1 MTDSATETTSTTI
14 AAADSTRDLAKLPKG
29 HLHLH
34 MEAAIRAETLTA
46 MCVAAGI
53 EIELPDLT
61 QTYSDFSAFSATY
74 RSMLAVL
81 VEPENL
87 FRLIDESV
95 EDAAREGVVYVEFG
109 ASPHFYID
117 TFGPVERALQIMI
130 DTCAE
135 AGAKWGVE
143 IGLMITIDRTES
155 VEVANAYAAV
165 AAAFA
170 GRGVVSLGLANDERG
185 HPAEDFE
192 EAFTIGRAAGLLST
206 PHAGELAGPE
216 QVWKAVEVLG
226 ANRILHGVTS
236 VEDPA
241 LMARLAADGVCL
253 DVCPTSNLL
262 LSVVGEID
270 AHPLRVLL
278 DAGVRCSINADD
290 PVLFG
295 PNILSEYELCRS
307 VLGLTDA
314 QLAACAWSSIECG
327 GGSAELKA
335 RSKLAIEEWLAS

>member
-1 MTDSATETTSTTI
+1 MTDIVTETET
-14 AAADSTRDLAKLPKG
+14 STRDLALLPKG

-34 MEAAIRAETLTA
+34 MEAAIRAESLQDMGEEA
-46 MCVAAGI
+46 DIYI
-53 EIELPDLT
+53 EMPDLT
-61 QTYSDFSAFSATY
+61 QTYSDFTAFSNIY

-81 VEPENL
+81 TTPANL
-87 FRLIDESV
+87 FRLIDEAV

-109 ASPHFYID
+109 ASPHFYAE
-117 TFGPVERALQIMI
+117 TFGSTEDALQIII
-130 DTCAE
+130 DTCAA
-135 AGAKWGVE
+135 AGEKHGVE
-143 IGLMITIDRTES
+143 IGLMITIDRTNS
-155 VEVANAYAAV
+155 VEIANAYAEI
-165 AAAFA
+165 AASFA

-185 HPAEDFE
+185 HPAKDFA
-192 EAFTIGRAAGLLST
+192 EAFAIGKAAGLLST

-216 QVWKAVEVLG
+216 QVWEAVEALH
-226 ANRILHGVTS
+226 ADRILHGVTS
-236 VEDPA
+236 AQDPA
-241 LMARLAADGVCL
+241 LMARLAADGICL

-262 LSVVGEID
+262 LSVVPEID

-278 DAGVRCSINADD
+278 EAGVRCSINADD

-327 GGSAELKA
+327 GASPELKA
-335 RSKLAIEEWLAS
+335 QAKLGIDAWLAS

>member
-1 MTDSATETTSTTI
+1 VTDSATETPTT
-14 AAADSTRDLAKLPKG
+14 APSPTSTRDLALLPKG

-34 MEAAIRAETLTA
+34 MEAAIRAETLKDMGA
-46 MCVAAGI
+46 GAGI
-53 EIELPDLT
+53 VIELPDLS
-61 QTYSDFSAFSATY
+61 QTYSDFSAFSNTY

-81 VEPENL
+81 VKPENL

-117 TFGPVERALQIMI
+117 TFGSIEDALQIII
-130 DTCAE
+130 DKCAE

-155 VEVANAYAAV
+155 VEIANAYAEV

-170 GRGVVSLGLANDERG
+170 GKGVVSIGLANDERG

-192 EAFTIGRAAGLLST
+192 EAFAIGRAAGLLST
-206 PHAGELAGPE
+206 PHAGELAGPD
-216 QVWKAVEVLG
+216 QVWKAIEVLH
-226 ANRILHGVTS
+226 ADRILHGVTS
-236 VEDPA
+236 VQDPA
-241 LMARLAADGVCL
+241 LLARLAADGICL

-262 LSVVGEID
+262 LSVVDEID
-270 AHPLRVLL
+270 AHPLQVLL

-307 VLGLTDA
+307 VLKLTDA

-335 RSKLAIEEWLAS
+335 KAKVDIEAWLAS